1 MTCRLL
7 LGLCS
12 ACLLAILA
20 AACSGSG
27 DALRAGQNSSAPGSK
42 PATPELPSPAALMQQ
57 LRPSS
62 RSASYVPADLSLSGD
77 SFDSSMPHA
86 SVVSQPGL
94 ASFSPATGAG
104 ANGLSGMAF
113 AVYHFVIPDYDGDSS
128 LHYALGPQS
137 GEPADLYIGLANW
150 GDERWDWFTGNTE
163 GLIQPG
169 SMQDYF
175 VLGGNLLAVVAVQGD
190 QPFDLTELRIGSRP
204 PLPSLAASP
213 LLGKPPLLVQFDASA
228 STDPDGSIAEFRW
241 DPEGDGS
248 FDVSTGADPLFS
260 FNYEQ
265 QAAPLAA
272 VRVIDDKGVHAD
284 AALGINVV
292 SESAFTYGASGVN
305 ETVADLLVTTNGDL
319 IVLGAYTSSGMGAR
333 AFISRLRPDGT
344 EVFAR
349 SWGSDGSHSFADAEI
364 GSDQL
369 IYVCGTTKG
378 GTQFDSGGLLQQWDQ
393 DGNLLRSRQYGAGT
407 GLSFNGIDRTFDSIY
422 ACGTFRP
429 SITAD
434 GLIARLDLDG
444 NPVWATRIKS
454 PQDCELSEV
463 QSVTPNFFGAVES
476 VRCCGIYD
484 ENGINGDSFFAS
496 FTNSGGLNLAR
507 VLDSIADFDHAV
519 GFVCTDAVL
528 PQNYVFGEIFTASG
542 QVPYLSNVSG
552 SAVTI
557 DAANTDSLNSIDI
570 IKSSGNASLLLRRQ
584 FGSAS
589 SLVLG
594 SFNFSLAPLADLEI
608 GALPDGV
615 VNGGCL
621 ANYGQDIALGTAV
634 RKELPGESSID
645 LTVSAAAFTWVDVTP
660 AFSDASLNVTDAAL
674 ETTALA
680 DFSAGNPPE
689 QSVSEGY
696 FHIGPLQ

>member
-7 LGLCS
+7 MGLCS
-12 ACLLAILA
+12 ACLLGILA
-20 AACSGSG
+20 AACGSSGHIPRS
-27 DALRAGQNSSAPGSK
+27 GQNSSARNLESSSPQLPGLADLRKQLK
-42 PATPELPSPAALMQQ
+42 PGA
-57 LRPSS
+57 
-62 RSASYVPADLSLSGD
+62 RSASYLPADLSLSGD
-77 SFDSSMPHA
+77 QFDAGMPHA
-86 SVVSQPGL
+86 GVATQPGMT
-94 ASFSPATGAG
+94 SFLPATGAG
-104 ANGLSGMAF
+104 ANGLPGIAF
-113 AVYHFVIPDYDGDSS
+113 AVYHFIIPDYDGDSS

-137 GEPADLYIGLANW
+137 GEPADLRIGLANW
-150 GDERWDWFTGNTE
+150 GDERWDWFSGNAD
-163 GLIQPG
+163 GLIQLDNI
-169 SMQDYF
+169 QDYF
-175 VLGGNLLAVVAVQGD
+175 VLGGNLLAVVAVQGN

-204 PLPSLAASP
+204 PQPALSANP
-213 LLGKPPLLVQFDASA
+213 LLGKPPLLVEFDASA

-248 FDVSTGADPLFS
+248 FDVSTGTDPLFS
-260 FNYEQ
+260 FTYEQ

-272 VRVIDDKGVHAD
+272 VRVIDEKGVHAD
-284 AALGINVV
+284 AAQGISVV

-305 ETVADLLVTTNGDL
+305 ETVADLLVTANGDL
-319 IVLGAYTSSGMGAR
+319 IVLGSYTSSGMGVR
-333 AFISRLRPDGT
+333 AYISRLRPDGT

-369 IYVCGTTKG
+369 IYVCGTTKSG
-378 GTQFDSGGLLQQWDQ
+378 AQFDSGGLLQQWDQ

-429 SITAD
+429 STTAD

-454 PQDCELSEV
+454 PQDCELSEI

-496 FTNSGGLNLAR
+496 FTNSGALNLAR

-528 PQNYVFGEIFTASG
+528 PQNYVFGEIFTTSG

-557 DAANTDSLNSIDI
+557 DAANTDSMNSLDI

-594 SFNFSLAPLADLEI
+594 SLNFSLAPLADLEI

-621 ANYGQDIALGTAV
+621 ANYGPDIALGTAV

-660 AFSDASLNVTDAAL
+660 AFSDASLLVADAAL